1 LGCCS
6 ITGALFTLLLH
17 HFLCIF
23 STYLCYTYPHK
34 YTAGMVEVNVGKLKE
49 LRDRRVLTLHE
60 LEERSGVAYNTIW
73 RLENGKTGAQPR
85 TIRKLA
91 KALGV
96 EAEELVRVR
105 GSDG

>member
-1 LGCCS
+1 M
-6 ITGALFTLLLH
+6 
-17 HFLCIF
+17 
-23 STYLCYTYPHK
+23 CYTYATSRL
-34 YTAGMVEVNVGKLKE
+34 TAMVEVNMGKLKE

-96 EAEELVRVR
+96 EPEELVRV
-105 GSDG
+105 GGDDE

>member
-1 LGCCS
+1 
-6 ITGALFTLLLH
+6 
-17 HFLCIF
+17 
-23 STYLCYTYPHK
+23 
-34 YTAGMVEVNVGKLKE
+34 MGKLKE

-60 LEERSGVAYNTIW
+60 LEERSGVSYNTIW

-91 KALGV
+91 AALRV
-96 EAEELVRVR
+96 DPEELVKA